1 MQTEFVFAPGG
12 YAMDLE
18 GELAKA
24 LQARTE
30 MLARKRNPKLWRLTD
45 QMQSFAASGPEQR
58 ELQRRRIIGYG
69 MTAVLFLAAAALLI
83 FGFTEP
89 RDRRMIA
96 IGGVCALLAVSRVL
110 PFVTT
115 GSSIT
120 RYAKAAHQHLTSLRA
135 ADFSQKPTIRFT
147 EDKMRVQSNLGGR
160 DYDYDTMEAFVE
172 TPRLFVLT
180 HSGAATVLQ
189 KQDLVLGTPE
199 EFKDFFLSHAQPLS
213 AELV

>member
-1 MQTEFVFAPGG
+1 MQTEYVFAPSN

-30 MLARKRNPKLWRLTD
+30 MISRKRNPRLWRLTD
-45 QMQSFAASGPEQR
+45 QMQRFAEEGPQQK
-58 ELQRRRIIGYG
+58 ELKRRRVIGYV
-69 MTAVLFLAAAALLI
+69 MTAVLFIAAAALLV
-83 FGFTEP
+83 FGFMEP

-96 IGGVCALLAVSRVL
+96 IGGVCMLLALSRVL
-110 PFVTT
+110 PLVTT

-120 RYAKAAHQHLTSLRA
+120 RFAKAAHQHLTSLRS

-147 EDKMRVQSNLGGR
+147 EDGMRIQSNLGGK

-172 TPRLFVLT
+172 TPRLFLLT

-199 EFKDFFLSHAQPLS
+199 EFKDFFLTHAKPLS

>member
-1 MQTEFVFAPGG
+1 MQTEYVFAPSN

-30 MLARKRNPKLWRLTD
+30 LVSRKRNPKLWRLTD
-45 QMQSFAASGPEQR
+45 QMQRFAEEGPQR
-58 ELQRRRIIGYG
+58 KELQRRRVIGYV
-69 MTAVLFLAAAALLI
+69 MTAVLFIAAAALLV
-83 FGFTEP
+83 FGFLEP

-96 IGGVCALLAVSRVL
+96 IGGVCMLLALSRVL
-110 PFVTT
+110 PLVT

-120 RYAKAAHQHLTSLRA
+120 RFAKAAHQHLMSLRA

-147 EDKMRVQSNLGGR
+147 EDGMRIQSNLGGK

-172 TPRLFVLT
+172 TPRLFLLT

-199 EFKDFFLSHAQPLS
+199 EFKDFFLSHAKPLS

>member
-1 MQTEFVFAPGG
+1 MQSEFVFTPGG

-24 LQARTE
+24 LQARPE
-30 MLARKRNPKLWRLTD
+30 MILRKRDPRLWKLTD
-45 QMQSFAASGPEQR
+45 QMQSFAEAGPQQK
-58 ELQRRRIIGYG
+58 ELQRRRVIGYV
-69 MTAVLFLAAAALLI
+69 MTALLFIAAAALLV

-89 RDRRMIA
+89 HDRRMIA
-96 IGGVCALLAVSRVL
+96 IGGVCALLALSRVL
-110 PFVTT
+110 PLVTT

-147 EDKMRVQSNLGGR
+147 EDKMRIQSNLGGK

-172 TPRLFVLT
+172 TPRLFLLT
-180 HSGAATVLQ
+180 HSGAATVL
-189 KQDLVLGTPE
+189 
-199 EFKDFFLSHAQPLS
+199 
-213 AELV
+213 

>member
-1 MQTEFVFAPGG
+1 MQSEFVFVPSG

-30 MLARKRNPKLWRLTD
+30 MISHRRNPRLWKLSD
-45 QMQSFAASGPEQR
+45 QMQSFAASGPQQK
-58 ELQRRRIIGYG
+58 ELRQRRVIGYVL
-69 MTAVLFLAAAALLI
+69 TAVLFTAAAALLVL
-83 FGFTEP
+83 GFTEP

-96 IGGVCALLAVSRVL
+96 IGGVCLLLALSRVL
-110 PFVTT
+110 PLVTT

-135 ADFSQKPTIRFT
+135 ADLSQKPTVRFT
-147 EDKMRVQSNLGGR
+147 EDKMRIQSNLGGK

-199 EFKDFFLSHAQPLS
+199 DFKDFFLSHAKPLS

>member
-45 QMQSFAASGPEQR
+45 QMQSFAEAGPQQK
-58 ELQRRRIIGYG
+58 ELQRRRVIGYV
-69 MTAVLFLAAAALLI
+69 MTALLLIAGVALLV

-96 IGGVCALLAVSRVL
+96 IGGICALLAISRLL
-110 PFVTT
+110 PFMT

-120 RYAKAAHQHLTSLRA
+120 RFAKAARQHLTSLRA

-147 EDKMRVQSNLGGR
+147 EDKMRIQSNQGGK

-172 TPRLFVLT
+172 TPRLFLLT

-189 KQDLVLGTPE
+189 KADLVLGTPV
-199 EFKDFFLSHAQPLS
+199 EFKEFFLSHAKPIS